1 MLTVHCPHCR
11 QPMMIREA
19 LAGQQVRCPRCSGVA
34 RAPQPGPSSP
44 GAVPPSKLP
53 TPPPSAHSRPDSNA
67 YPQPAPDGLPPAPG
81 GELDF
86 SRILA
91 PPQQAGEMGRIGS
104 YRVLK
109 VLGRGGMGVV
119 FQAEDIQLARPVA
132 LKVLRPELNSASDGR
147 ARFLREAQAAAAL
160 QHDHIVTVFQ
170 VGEDRGVLFLA
181 LQLLEGETL
190 EDRLQREP
198 RLALQTIL
206 RLGREIADGLA
217 AAHARHLVHRD
228 IKPSNIWLEAGR
240 DRVKILDFGLARALG
255 EDARVTQTGAVIGT
269 PAYMSPEQARGQAV
283 GPRGDLFS
291 LGCVLYRLC
300 TGQPPFGGSD
310 TLATLSALALEEPPP
325 VEEFNPAVPPELSEL
340 IDRLLAKNP
349 ADRPASAWEVVE
361 ALREIEQAILGAVTL
376 VPSSVP
382 ALRTT
387 VGRAG
392 SAPDTTSRLPDEAA
406 RRRRWWI
413 AAAADVAALILLLSG
428 LFFLFRTLVGG

>member
-1 MLTVHCPHCR
+1 MVTIACPHCR
-11 QPMMIREA
+11 QPMMIRDE
-19 LAGQQVRCPRCSGVA
+19 LAGQTVRCPRCNGVS
-34 RAPQPGPSSP
+34 RAPQPESVTAMVVQPSQ
-44 GAVPPSKLP
+44 PPA
-53 TPPPSAHSRPDSNA
+53 PPPS
-67 YPQPAPDGLPPAPG
+67 
-81 GELDF
+81 GELRPEANAQIQSHPAGFPPPSGDEFDF

-91 PPQQAGEMGRIGS
+91 PPQEPGELGRLGP
-104 YRVLK
+104 YRVLQ

-119 FQAEDIQLARPVA
+119 FRAEDIQLARPVA
-132 LKVLRPELNSASDGR
+132 LKVLRPELNSASDSR
-147 ARFLREAQAAAAL
+147 TRFLREAQAAAGL

-198 RLALQTIL
+198 RLSLQTVL
-206 RLGREIADGLA
+206 RVGREIADGLA

-269 PAYMSPEQARGQAV
+269 PAYMSPEQARGQSV

-300 TGQPPFGGSD
+300 TGQPPFGGRD

-325 VEEFNPAVPPELSEL
+325 VKELNPAVPLELSEL
-340 IDRLLAKNP
+340 IEQLLAKDP
-349 ADRPASAWEVVE
+349 AERPASAREVVE
-361 ALREIEQAILGAVTL
+361 ALREIEQGILAAVTL

-382 ALRTT
+382 AVRTT
-387 VGRAG
+387 VRRTD
-392 SAPDTTSRLPDEAA
+392 SAADTSSWVPEEAA

-413 AAAADVAALILLLSG
+413 ATAADVAALILLLSG
-428 LFFLFRTLVGG
+428 LFFLYRTLIGP